1 LLSSAI
7 YALPTLQG
15 NLMMLPNEDDA
26 DTPINLELLFGA
38 VLEHPERVAEMFH
51 PEKKNAL

>member
-1 LLSSAI
+1 
-7 YALPTLQG
+7 
-15 NLMMLPNEDDA
+15 MMLPNDDDA